1 MRCLMAELN
10 SIPGVFL
17 APSEDDLR
25 RIWEACAREGL
36 GADSAGAL
44 KLIMLAVE
52 DSEAGV
58 LGAEDEDDEEL
69 PDPLLN
75 AARYLQE
82 NPEKVAAAAQAGVTT
97 LKRLFAG
104 LRKPM

>member
-1 MRCLMAELN
+1 M
-10 SIPGVFL
+10 
-17 APSEDDLR
+17 R

-44 KLIMLAVE
+44 KLMMLAVE

-58 LGAEDEDDEEL
+58 LGADEDEEDDV

-82 NPEKVAAAAQAGVTT
+82 NPEKVAAAAQAGVNA
-97 LKRLFAG
+97 LKGLFAG
-104 LRKPM
+104 LRKPK